1 MSNISQSTELKQN
14 YNSHIITDL
23 VSGRV
28 VPGPIWKKREY
39 RLKFLLR
46 SLLFW
51 SATHRMLTALSRRP
65 DFDRLLA
72 TQITLP
78 SKTHRQYLT
87 RGLHASQRADAIINH
102 YAWLDNH
109 VPACIAAA
117 LSAAEPTQIIDF
129 KGKDETHFTVF
140 ASNASKAEREGES
153 TLWLC
158 DGNNTLLASVT
169 FSVISENGKQIVL
182 IGGLQG
188 PRKEISHEVIKV
200 ATRACHGIFPKK
212 ILLEVLSQLATLTAV
227 SAIYGVSDNGHVFRA
242 LRYRLSKGRHFHAS
256 YDEFWASIE
265 GVKDNSWRW
274 QLPLTFPRKPLES
287 IASKKRAEYRRR
299 FQLLDDIAAKMQA
312 LLRKEI

>member
-1 MSNISQSTELKQN
+1 MSNISQSTELNQN
-14 YNSHIITDL
+14 YNTHVISDL
-23 VSGRV
+23 VSGRL
-28 VPGPIWKKREY
+28 VPGPIWTKRNY

-51 SATHRMLTALSRRP
+51 SATHRMLNTLARRP
-65 DFDRLLA
+65 DFYRLLS

-78 SKTHRQYLT
+78 SKAHRQYLT

-102 YAWLDNH
+102 YTWLDEK
-109 VPACIAAA
+109 VPAVLAEA
-117 LSAAEPTQIIDF
+117 LSAATQTLVIDF
-129 KGKDETHFTVF
+129 AGKDDAHFSLY

-158 DGNNTLLASVT
+158 DSDDTLLASVT
-169 FSVISENGKQIVL
+169 FSVISEHGQQVL
-182 IGGLQG
+182 VIGGLQG
-188 PRKEISHEVIKV
+188 PRKEVNHEVIKV

-212 ILLEVLSQLATLTAV
+212 MLLEVLSQLAILTGIT
-227 SAIYGVSDNGHVFRA
+227 AIYGVSDNGHVFRA

-265 GVKDNSWRW
+265 GEKDNAWRW
-274 QLPLTFPRKPLES
+274 RLPTQFARKPLET

-299 FQLLDDIAAKMQA
+299 FQLLDDVAEKIHA
-312 LLRKEI
+312 LFPL